1 MNKDEPRPA
10 HRHVKLPTSVAT
22 SDNPLTES
30 RSRAEQTVLKIA
42 RLIGRQI
49 AREEFARRRNL
60 PGHG

>member
-1 MNKDEPRPA
+1 VNKDEPRPA
-10 HRHVKLPTSVAT
+10 RRHVKPPASVAT

-30 RSRAEQTVLKIA
+30 RSQAEQTVLKIA

-49 AREEFARRRNL
+49 AREEFARRRSP